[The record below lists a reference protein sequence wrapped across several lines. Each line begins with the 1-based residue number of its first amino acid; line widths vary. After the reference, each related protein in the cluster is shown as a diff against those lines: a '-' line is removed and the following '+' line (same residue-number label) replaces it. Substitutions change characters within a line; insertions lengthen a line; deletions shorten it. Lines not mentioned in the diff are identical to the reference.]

1 MRSVVVVGRGKVG
14 SALARAGRS
23 VGLRIAFA
31 PARRLPRSLP
41 ASDLVIVACA
51 DGAIESVARAL
62 APKLRAPTCV
72 AHCSGSIGADAL
84 AALRDEGHAVGV
96 MHPLASFAHPS
107 APPTLGGAALVVTG
121 DPKARRACVRFGRL
135 IGMRPVEPGSLHGPR
150 YHAAAALLANGAAA
164 LADAATGLLVA
175 AGIPPR
181 LHGALLGPLLGSV
194 AENVKRLGPAAA
206 LTGPIRRGDRVA
218 VEKHLEAADAAGV
231 GDLYRAA
238 ALAQIPIARRLGEAP
253 EGALDAL
260 ETVLRGGGQQRSQR
274 RAIPPVRRL

>member
-1 MRSVVVVGRGKVG
+1 MRSIVVVGKGKVG
-14 SALARAGRS
+14 TALARAGRRA
-23 VGLRIAFA
+23 GLRVMTSA
-31 PARRLPRSLP
+31 ARKLPRSIP
-41 ASDLVIVACA
+41 ASDLVVLACA

-62 APKLRAPTCV
+62 APKLRAPTRV
-72 AHCSGSIGADAL
+72 AHCSGSIGAEAL
-84 AALRDEGHAVGV
+84 AALREHGHAVGV
-96 MHPLASFAHPS
+96 MHPLASFAHASVPPS
-107 APPTLGGAALVVTG
+107 LDGAALVVTG
-121 DPKARRACVRFGRL
+121 DAKARRACVRFGRL

-194 AENVKRLGPAAA
+194 AENVRRLGPAAA

-218 VEKHLEAADAAGV
+218 VEKHLAAADAAGV
-231 GDLYRAA
+231 GELYRAA

-253 EGALDAL
+253 KGALDAL
-260 ETVLRGGGQQRSQR
+260 ETVLRGGEAPRSQR
-274 RAIPPVRRL
+274 

>member
-1 MRSVVVVGRGKVG
+1 MRSVVVVGKGKVG

-23 VGLRIAFA
+23 AGLRITTTA
-31 PARRLPRSLP
+31 ARKLPRSLP

-62 APKLRAPTCV
+62 APKLRIATCV
-72 AHCSGSIGADAL
+72 AHCSGSIDAEALGVLRAD
-84 AALRDEGHAVGV
+84 GHAVGA
-96 MHPLASFAHPS
+96 MHPLASFAHAS
-107 APPTLGGAALVVTG
+107 APPSLEGAALVVTG
-121 DPKARRACVRFGRL
+121 DTKARRACVRFGKK
-135 IGMRPVEPGSLHGPR
+135 IGMRPIEPGKLHGPR

-194 AENVKRLGPAAA
+194 AENVRKLGPAAA

-218 VEKHLEAADAAGV
+218 VEKHLAAADAAGV

-253 EGALDAL
+253 KDALDAL
-260 ETVLRGGGQQRSQR
+260 EGVLKQGEARRSQE
-274 RAIPPVRRL
+274 RAIPRVRRL